1 MQIIKIYKKKKKN
14 RIAIWKPWG
23 EWFCFVGNVLVGVKN
38 VSSYKK
44 IVYISI

>member
-1 MQIIKIYKKKKKN
+1 MKIINIYKKN
-14 RIAIWKPWG
+14 RRAIWKPWG
-23 EWFCFVGNVLVGVKN
+23 EWFCFVDNVLVGVKN